1 MDKIL
6 ENLFFAATEPL
17 TIRQLSQI
25 LQLDSPEEIE
35 GLKTSL
41 ERLSKEYQNRG
52 LQLLEVAGGYQLATQ
67 ADYAKWIRLLRK
79 TVPTPLTEEARV
91 SLAIIAYKQPIT
103 RSEIEELR
111 GVDCESVLNTLV
123 AKGLVQSVG
132 ELSGGAYLYST
143 TQQFLKQFVLNSLS
157 DLPRL
162 QNKEPAQ

>member
-1 MDKIL
+1 LENILAPDESMDKIL

-17 TIRQLSQI
+17 TIRQLSQF

-79 TVPTPLTEEARV
+79 TVPTPLTEEASVSRHYRV
-91 SLAIIAYKQPIT
+91 QTTDHPFRNRRAS
-103 RSEIEELR
+103 RSRLR
-111 GVDCESVLNTLV
+111 ERVKHAL
-123 AKGLVQSVG
+123 
-132 ELSGGAYLYST
+132 
-143 TQQFLKQFVLNSLS
+143 
-157 DLPRL
+157 R
-162 QNKEPAQ
+162 